1 VWTTLAT
8 AEEASLAATAERAGI
23 AEDQD
28 VLELGC
34 GWGSFSLWAAER
46 FPGSRFTAVSNS
58 ASQREFIE
66 GEAARRGIG
75 NLTVITAT

>member
-1 VWTTLAT
+1 VDDLAA

-66 GEAARRGIG
+66 GEAA
-75 NLTVITAT
+75 VAASATSPSSRAT